1 MDKHEEQALDHYW
14 KSEYAEALPLFI
26 QAAEAGHADAM
37 MMLAHLHDDGLGV
50 APDWERSYEWA
61 QRAIAAGSV
70 TAWMN
75 LGVSHRRRGEIR
87 AARDC
92 FQAAMERGD
101 GDAALELAN
110 LYLVSDLEIPRVVKL
125 LQVVLDSANV
135 TLESREQAQALLLEL
150 QDGPGSSHNP

>member
-1 MDKHEEQALDHYW
+1 
-14 KSEYAEALPLFI
+14 
-26 QAAEAGHADAM
+26 
-37 MMLAHLHDDGLGV
+37 
-50 APDWERSYEWA
+50 
-61 QRAIAAGSV
+61 
-70 TAWMN
+70 MN

-110 LYLVSDLEIPRVVKL
+110 LYLVSDLEVPRVLKL
-125 LQVVLDSANV
+125 LQVALDSANV

-150 QDGPGSSHNP
+150 QDGSGPSHNP